1 MFAQWLLAAVHNVAG
16 FGIGDHFLV
25 PVSCAI
31 NDSLQVHPLAST
43 AVEVIAN
50 FAFNVGFSLA
60 LTFCLVAQIFVEFES
75 VHQTN
80 IVVRVAAGK
89 VFRMA
94 IGSGLSDDKRA
105 GLAGLAGF
113 WDGLGEHKSCDSSV
127 QL

>member
-1 MFAQWLLAAVHNVAG
+1 MLAQWLLAAVHNVAG
-16 FGIGDHFLV
+16 FGIGDHSLV

-31 NDSLQVHPLAST
+31 NDSLQVHPLASI

-60 LTFCLVAQIFVEFES
+60 LPFCFVAQILVEFES

-89 VFRMA
+89 VFRMS
-94 IGSGLSDDKRA
+94 IGSGLIDDKRA

-113 WDGLGEHKSCDSSV
+113 WDGLGDH
-127 QL
+127 

>member
-1 MFAQWLLAAVHNVAG
+1 MFAQWLLAAVHDVAG

-31 NDSLQVHPLAST
+31 NDSLQVHPLASI
-43 AVEVIAN
+43 AVEVIAD

-60 LTFCLVAQIFVEFES
+60 LPFCFVAETCVEFES
-75 VHQTN
+75 VHN
-80 IVVRVAAGK
+80 MNVVVRVPAGK

-94 IGSGLSDDKRA
+94 IGSGLGIDKRA

-113 WDGLGEHKSCDSSV
+113 CDGLGEHKS
-127 QL
+127 